1 MNDESLRGKRIL
13 IVEDEPSIALAL
25 EDDLRREGYETDTA
39 SDGNTAVHKAIS
51 GRFDL
56 ILLDVMLPGRD
67 GFDVC
72 RDVRRVPI
80 DTPIILLTA
89 KTQEAEKV
97 LGLELGADDYVTKPY
112 SARELRARIK
122 AHLRRTSAPMPD
134 VYRFGDAELDF
145 GRCELRRAGKVVD
158 LSALEFK
165 LLTAFVKRSGRVL
178 TRAQLL
184 DAVWGSETHVTD
196 RVVDN
201 QVTNLRKKIE
211 PEPERPRYLV
221 SLRGI
226 GYRFDGEGV
235 TDR

>member
-1 MNDESLRGKRIL
+1 MARIL

-25 EDDLRREGYETDTA
+25 EDDLRREGYVTETA
-39 SDGNTAVHKAIS
+39 SDGEIAARKAIS
-51 GRFDL
+51 ERFDL
-56 ILLDVMLPGRD
+56 ILLDVMLPKKD

-72 RDVRRVPI
+72 RDVRRAGVQ
-80 DTPIILLTA
+80 TPIVLLTA
-89 KTQEAEKV
+89 KTQESEKV

-112 SARELRARIK
+112 SARELRARVK
-122 AHLRRTSAPMPD
+122 AHLRRNAAPLPD

-145 GRCELRRAGKVVD
+145 ARCELLRAGKVLE

-165 LLTAFVKRSGRVL
+165 LLAAFVRRSGRLL

-184 DAVWGSETHVTD
+184 DEVWGPGTHVTY

-211 PEPERPRYLV
+211 PDPERPRYLIA
-221 SLRGI
+221 LRGL

-235 TDR
+235 TER